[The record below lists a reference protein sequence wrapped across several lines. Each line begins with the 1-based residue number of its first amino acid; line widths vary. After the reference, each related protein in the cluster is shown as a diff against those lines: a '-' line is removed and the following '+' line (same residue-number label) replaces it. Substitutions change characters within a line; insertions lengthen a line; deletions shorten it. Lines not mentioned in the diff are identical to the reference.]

1 MIYHYSKSN
10 PHRRRG
16 LLRRVLD
23 WLHHQRSR
31 RASVIELNVSRGS
44 FRRRAEKQ
52 PSLQV
57 LYCACGRPSCRLMI
71 LAIHHAQLT
80 ITADGCPVPYV
91 AFDAESARQ
100 LIADL
105 ARFLDQPKDQ
115 D

>member
-1 MIYHYSKSN
+1 
-10 PHRRRG
+10 
-16 LLRRVLD
+16 
-23 WLHHQRSR
+23 
-31 RASVIELNVSRGS
+31 
-44 FRRRAEKQ
+44 
-52 PSLQV
+52 
-57 LYCACGRPSCRLMI
+57 MI